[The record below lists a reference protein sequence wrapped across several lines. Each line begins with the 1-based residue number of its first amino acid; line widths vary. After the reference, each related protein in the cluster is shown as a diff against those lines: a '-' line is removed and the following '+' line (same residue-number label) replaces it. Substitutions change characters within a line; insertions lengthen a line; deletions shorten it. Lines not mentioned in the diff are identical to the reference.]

1 MIHNEILFFI
11 SKGEF
16 IMSEQKDSKNTL
28 YINEYTT
35 CVIDA
40 FEDFLYKRGIELPTS
55 EQEKK
60 ESGDLDNNAAIIYG
74 ADFDEL
80 MNAVTTPI
88 VKLAQSLRPDI
99 EVNTI
104 EYGYNDKIA
113 SPDTISIDTP
123 AGIVS
128 AYIDTETENGNP
140 QIGIM
145 CKSDPKL
152 SPRNLCF
159 MEVETDKSSKNYGK
173 IFSDIPSANEINNSK
188 QFPKENEPD
197 EPEI

>member
-1 MIHNEILFFI
+1 
-11 SKGEF
+11 
-16 IMSEQKDSKNTL
+16 MSEQKDSKNTL
-28 YINEYTT
+28 YTNEYAA

-88 VKLAQSLRPDI
+88 VELAQSLRPDI

-104 EYGYNDKIA
+104 EYGDNDKITP
-113 SPDTISIDTP
+113 PDTISIDTP
-123 AGIVS
+123 AGTVS
-128 AYIDTETENGNP
+128 AYIDKETENGNP

-145 CKSDPKL
+145 CKSDSK
-152 SPRNLCF
+152 SNPRNLCF
-159 MEVETDKSSKNYGK
+159 MEIETDKSSKNYGR
-173 IFSDIPSANEINNSK
+173 IFSDIPSANEINGSK
-188 QFPKENEPD
+188 QDSPVKENEPD
-197 EPEI
+197 EPEM